1 MSNGTDSIDNLF
13 EGIVFKGES
22 LALNSLAN
30 GVVELRFDNQANKF
44 NNLDTATLDELEQA
58 LELITDS
65 LSNIYTADASDAI
78 TGVVVSSGKADFIV
92 GANIYEFPKLFAGDP
107 EVLGSHNREKA
118 SILNRLEDLPVP
130 TVSLLQGL
138 ILGGG
143 FELAMATDF
152 RIATAET
159 QASLPEVGLGI
170 LPGFGGTVR
179 LPRLVGAAQA
189 VDWIVSGKHI
199 QSSMLLDAG
208 AIDATAEPDNLM
220 ADAVKLLQ
228 QVASDGSWQEK
239 RQLKLGAVT
248 VDNKDYDKSI
258 DDLKAKASARGPNY
272 PAALAVVELIQQ
284 SQAMSRDKAL
294 LAENS
299 TFIELATG
307 STAQAMVQLF
317 INDKA
322 LKKQTRQYTKNLTQA
337 DKMAVLGAGIMG
349 GGIAYTAA
357 VRGVSVVMKDIVDT
371 ALTAGM
377 NEAEGLLN
385 KQVKKGRMT
394 EDRAKVAL
402 NNITPTLDFDAFDNV
417 AFVVEAVV
425 ENLKIKKSV
434 LKEVETKVGDNT
446 VIATNTSSLS
456 IADLAEDLARPE
468 NFVGMHFFNP
478 VPIMPLVEIIRG
490 PKSSDQAIATAV
502 NYAATMRKTPVV
514 VKDCAG
520 FLVNR
525 ILTAQSFGFIKL
537 IRDGADFE
545 QIDKAM
551 EAFGWPMGPAY
562 LQDVIGMDVSS
573 HVIDII
579 TASYSERMPI
589 DDKHIIALMAENG
602 RYGQKN
608 GIGFY
613 RYEKD
618 DKGRL
623 QKLPSD
629 DTKALIAQIQN
640 NNQPNGQ
647 QSFTDQQIIDRLMLP
662 MVNEAALCF
671 EDKVAD
677 SAAEIDMSLILGAGF
692 PRHWGGP
699 LKYADIIGLAEIVKR
714 CEPYKHLG
722 DSYQPTQSML
732 AMAKNNQHFY
742 KLT

>member
-1 MSNGTDSIDNLF
+1 MSNSTDSIDNLF
-13 EGIVFKGES
+13 EGIILKGENLS
-22 LALNSLAN
+22 LNTLAN
-30 GVVELRFDNQANKF
+30 GVVELRFNNQANKF
-44 NNLDTATLDELEQA
+44 NTLDAATLDELEQA
-58 LELITDS
+58 LTLITASMTD
-65 LSNIYTADASDAI
+65 IYSADASDAI
-78 TGVVVSSGKADFIV
+78 TGVIVTSGKPDFIV

-107 EVLGSHNREKA
+107 EILGAHNREKG

-138 ILGGG
+138 VLGGG
-143 FELAMATDF
+143 FELALATDY
-152 RIATAET
+152 RLATANT
-159 QASLPEVGLGI
+159 QAALPEVGLGI

-179 LPRLVGAAQA
+179 LPRLIGAANA

-199 QSSMLLDAG
+199 KSPALLEAG
-208 AIDATAEPDNLM
+208 AIDDIVDPDVLMNTA
-220 ADAVKLLQ
+220 VQLLQ
-228 QVASDGSWQEK
+228 KVSKEGSWQQK
-239 RQLKLGAVT
+239 RQQKLGAVT
-248 VDNKDYDKSI
+248 VESGSDDSSL
-258 DDLKAKASARGPNY
+258 DDLKAKVSARGKHY
-272 PAALAVVELIQQ
+272 PAALAVAELIEQ
-284 SQAMSRDKAL
+284 SQSMSRDKAL
-294 LAENS
+294 LAESS
-299 TFIELATG
+299 TFVTLATS

-317 INDKA
+317 INDQA
-322 LKKQTRQYTKNLTQA
+322 LKKQTRQYTKNLTKA

-357 VRGVSVVMKDIVDT
+357 AQNVAVVMKDIVQAALDT
-371 ALTAGM
+371 GM
-377 NEAEGLLN
+377 SEAKGLLN
-385 KQVKKGRMT
+385 KQVKKGRMN
-394 EDRAKVAL
+394 EAKAQAL
-402 NNITPTLDFDAFDNV
+402 LGNIAPTLNFDSFNNV

-425 ENLKIKKSV
+425 ENLNIKKSV
-434 LKEVETKVGDNT
+434 LAEIEAHVTADT
-446 VIATNTSSLS
+446 IIATNTSSLS
-456 IADLAEDLARPE
+456 IADLAEDLTRPE
-468 NFVGMHFFNP
+468 KFVGMHFFNP

-579 TASYSERMPI
+579 TASYPKRMPI
-589 DDKHIIALMAENG
+589 MDKHVISLMAKND

-618 DKGRL
+618 EKGRL
-623 QKLPSD
+623 QKLPSE
-629 DTKALIAQIQN
+629 DTKALIAQI
-640 NNQPNGQ
+640 QPNGQ

-662 MVNEAALCF
+662 MVTEAALCL
-671 EDKVAD
+671 EDNVAS

-699 LKYADIIGLAEIVKR
+699 LKYADIVGLGEIVKR
-714 CEPYKHLG
+714 CERYENLG
-722 DSYQPTQSML
+722 GCYRPTQSML
-732 AMAKNNQHFY
+732 TMTENNEKFHQ
-742 KLT
+742 LT

>member
-1 MSNGTDSIDNLF
+1 M
-13 EGIVFKGES
+13 FKGKS
-22 LALNSLAN
+22 LSLISHDN

-44 NNLDTATLDELEQA
+44 NTLDAVTLDELEQA

-65 LSNIYTADASDAI
+65 LSNIYTADVSDAI
-78 TGVVVSSGKADFIV
+78 TGVIVSSGKPDFIV

-107 EVLGSHNREKA
+107 EVLGAHNREKGN
-118 SILNRLEDLPVP
+118 ILNRLEDLPVP
-130 TVSLLQGL
+130 TVCLLQGL
-138 ILGGG
+138 VLGGG
-143 FELAMATDF
+143 FELAMATDY
-152 RIATAET
+152 RIATSDT
-159 QASLPEVGLGI
+159 QAALPEVGLGI

-199 QSSMLLDAG
+199 QSSVLLNAG
-208 AIDATAEPDNLM
+208 AIDATAEANDLM
-220 ADAVKLLQ
+220 ADATKLLQ
-228 QVASDGSWQEK
+228 QVSKDSSWQQK
-239 RQLKLGAVT
+239 RQQKLGAVI
-248 VDNKDYDKSI
+248 VDNGS
-258 DDLKAKASARGPNY
+258 DDSSLDELKAKASAHGHNY
-272 PAALAVVELIQQ
+272 PAALAVAELIEQ

-294 LAENS
+294 LEENS
-299 TFIELATG
+299 TFIKLATG

-317 INDKA
+317 INDQA
-322 LKKQTRQYTKNLTQA
+322 LKKQTHQYTKNLTQA

-385 KQVKKGRMT
+385 KQVKKGRMA
-394 EDRAKVAL
+394 EDKAKAAL
-402 NNITPTLDFDAFDNV
+402 SNINPSLDFDAFDDV

-434 LKEVETKVGDNT
+434 LAEVETKVSDNT

-456 IADLAEDLARPE
+456 IADLAENLARPE

-490 PKSSDQAIATAV
+490 SKSSDQAIATAV

-537 IRDGADFE
+537 IADGADFE

-573 HVIDII
+573 HVINII
-579 TASYSERMPI
+579 TASYPKRMPI
-589 DDKHIIALMAENG
+589 DDKHVISLMAENS

-608 GIGFY
+608 GLGFY

-623 QKLPSD
+623 QKLSSQD
-629 DTKALIAQIQN
+629 AKSLIAQIQ
-640 NNQPNGQ
+640 PNGK

-699 LKYADIIGLAEIVKR
+699 LKYADIFGLDEIIKR
-714 CEPYKHLG
+714 CEPYKDLG
-722 DSYQPTQSML
+722 DSYQPTESMIT
-732 AMAKNNQHFY
+732 MAKNNERFHE
-742 KLT
+742 LT

>member
-1 MSNGTDSIDNLF
+1 MFN
-13 EGIVFKGES
+13 GES
-22 LALNSLAN
+22 INLVSHDN
-30 GVVELRFDNQANKF
+30 GIVELRFDNQANKF
-44 NNLDTATLDELEQA
+44 NTLDAATLDELEQA

-65 LSNIYTADASDAI
+65 VSNIYTIDASDAI
-78 TGVVVSSGKADFIV
+78 TGVIVSSGKSDFIV
-92 GANIYEFPKLFAGDP
+92 GANIYEFPKLFAGEP
-107 EVLGSHNREKA
+107 EVLGSHNREKG

-138 ILGGG
+138 VLGGG
-143 FELAMATDF
+143 FELAMATDY
-152 RIATAET
+152 RIATTDT
-159 QASLPEVGLGI
+159 QAALPEVGLGI

-179 LPRLVGAAQA
+179 LPRLVGASKAI
-189 VDWIVSGKHI
+189 DWIVSGKHI
-199 QSSMLLDAG
+199 QSSTLLDAG
-208 AIDATAEPDNLM
+208 AIDATAEADDLI

-228 QVASDGSWQEK
+228 QVANDSSWQEK
-239 RQLKLGAVT
+239 RQQKLGAVII
-248 VDNKDYDKSI
+248 DSDDKSI
-258 DDLKAKASARGPNY
+258 DELKAKAGARGPNY
-272 PAALAVVELIQQ
+272 PAALAVAELIEQ
-284 SQAMSRDKAL
+284 SQSISRDKAL

-299 TFIELATG
+299 TFIELATS
-307 STAQAMVQLF
+307 STAQALVQLF
-317 INDKA
+317 INDQA
-322 LKKQTRQYTKNLTQA
+322 LKKQTHQYTKNLTQA

-357 VRGVSVVMKDIVDT
+357 QNVAVVMKDIVQT
-371 ALTAGM
+371 ALDTGM
-377 NEAEGLLN
+377 SEAKGLLN
-385 KQVKKGRMT
+385 KQVKKGRMN
-394 EDRAKVAL
+394 EAKAQAL
-402 NNITPTLDFDAFDNV
+402 LGNIAPTLDFNAFDDV

-434 LKEVETKVGDNT
+434 LKEVETKVSEDT
-446 VIATNTSSLS
+446 IIATNTSSLS
-456 IADLAEDLARPE
+456 IADLAEDLARPQ

-490 PKSSDQAIATAV
+490 PKSSDEAIATAV

-525 ILTAQSFGFIKL
+525 ILTAQFVGFIKL

-545 QIDKAM
+545 QVDKVM

-562 LQDVIGMDVSS
+562 LQDVIGMDTSR

-579 TASYSERMPI
+579 TASYPERMQVEEQ
-589 DDKHIIALMAENG
+589 HVIALMAENG

-608 GIGFY
+608 ALGFY

-623 QKLPSD
+623 QKLPSE
-629 DTKALIAQIQN
+629 DTKALIAQIQ
-640 NNQPNGQ
+640 PNGQ
-647 QSFTDQQIIDRLMLP
+647 HSFTDQQIIDRLMLP

-699 LKYADIIGLAEIVKR
+699 LKYADIIGLDEIVKR
-714 CEPYKHLG
+714 CEPYKDLG

-732 AMAKNNQHFY
+732 AMAKNNEHFHQ
-742 KLT
+742 LT

>member
-1 MSNGTDSIDNLF
+1 MSNGTVSIDKM
-13 EGIVFKGES
+13 FKGES
-22 LALNSLAN
+22 LSLNTFKN
-30 GVVELRFDNQANKF
+30 GIVEIRFENQANKF
-44 NNLDTATLDELEQA
+44 NTLDAATLDELEQA

-65 LSNIYTADASDAI
+65 VSNIYTMDASDAI
-78 TGVVVSSGKADFIV
+78 TGVIVSSGKSDFIV

-107 EVLGSHNREKA
+107 EVLGAHNREKG

-138 ILGGG
+138 VLGGG
-143 FELAMATDF
+143 FELAMATDY
-152 RIATAET
+152 RIATADT
-159 QASLPEVGLGI
+159 QAALPEVGLGI

-179 LPRLVGAAQA
+179 LPRLIGTAPAI
-189 VDWIVSGKHI
+189 DWIVSGKHI
-199 QSSMLLDAG
+199 QSSTLLDAG
-208 AIDATAEPDNLM
+208 AIDATAEADDLI

-228 QVASDGSWQEK
+228 QVANDSSWQEK
-239 RQLKLGAVT
+239 RQQKLGAVII
-248 VDNKDYDKSI
+248 DSDDKSI
-258 DDLKAKASARGPNY
+258 DELKAKAGARGPNY
-272 PAALAVVELIQQ
+272 PAALAVTELIEQ
-284 SQAMSRDKAL
+284 SQSISREKAL

-299 TFIELATG
+299 TFIELATS
-307 STAQAMVQLF
+307 STAQALVQLF
-317 INDKA
+317 INDQA
-322 LKKQTRQYTKNLTQA
+322 LKKQTHQYTKNLTQA

-357 VRGVSVVMKDIVDT
+357 VRGVSVVMKDIVNE
-371 ALTAGM
+371 ALIAGM
-377 NEAEGLLN
+377 SEAEGLLD
-385 KQVKKGRMT
+385 KQVKKGRMN
-394 EDRAKVAL
+394 DDKAKAAL
-402 NNITPTLDFDAFDNV
+402 SNITPTLDFNAFDDV

-434 LKEVETKVGDNT
+434 LKEVETKVSEDT
-446 VIATNTSSLS
+446 IIATNTSSLS
-456 IADLAEDLARPE
+456 IADLAEDLARPQ

-490 PKSSDQAIATAV
+490 PKSSDEAIATAV

-525 ILTAQSFGFIKL
+525 ILTAQFVGFIKL

-545 QIDKAM
+545 QVDKVM

-562 LQDVIGMDVSS
+562 LQDVIGMDTSR

-579 TASYSERMPI
+579 TASYPERMQVEEQ
-589 DDKHIIALMAENG
+589 HVIALMAENG

-608 GIGFY
+608 ALGFY

-623 QKLPSD
+623 QKLPSE
-629 DTKALIAQIQN
+629 DTKALIAQIQ
-640 NNQPNGQ
+640 PNGQ
-647 QSFTDQQIIDRLMLP
+647 HSFTDQQIIDRLMLP

-699 LKYADIIGLAEIVKR
+699 LKYADIIGLDEIVKR
-714 CEPYKHLG
+714 CERYENLG
-722 DSYQPTQSML
+722 GCYRPTQSML
-732 AMAKNNQHFY
+732 AMAKNNERFHQ
-742 KLT
+742 LT

>member
-1 MSNGTDSIDNLF
+1 MSNGTDSINKMF
-13 EGIVFKGES
+13 EGES
-22 LALNSLAN
+22 LCLNTLEN
-30 GVVELRFDNQANKF
+30 GIVELRFDNQASKF
-44 NNLDTATLDELEQA
+44 NTLDAATLGELEQA

-65 LSNIYTADASDAI
+65 VSNIYTMDASDAI
-78 TGVVVSSGKADFIV
+78 TGVIVTSGKSDFIV

-107 EVLGSHNREKA
+107 EVLGAHNREKS

-138 ILGGG
+138 VLGGG
-143 FELAMATDF
+143 FELAMATDY
-152 RIATAET
+152 RIATEHT
-159 QASLPEVGLGI
+159 QAALPEVGLGI

-179 LPRLVGAAQA
+179 LPRLIGATKAIDWIISGKQIKSPTLVEAGA
-189 VDWIVSGKHI
+189 VDII
-199 QSSMLLDAG
+199 
-208 AIDATAEPDNLM
+208 AESDNLI
-220 ADAVKLLQ
+220 AEAVQLLQ
-228 QVASDGSWQEK
+228 KVIEDNSWQEK
-239 RQLKLGAVT
+239 RQQKLGAVT
-248 VDNKDYDKSI
+248 IDSDDSSI
-258 DDLKAKASARGPNY
+258 DDLKVKAGARGPHY
-272 PAALAVVELIQQ
+272 PAALAVAELIEHSQ
-284 SQAMSRDKAL
+284 SMSRDKAL

-299 TFIELATG
+299 TFIKLATS

-317 INDKA
+317 INDQA
-322 LKKQTRQYTKNLTQA
+322 LKKQTQQYTKNLTQA

-349 GGIAYTAA
+349 GGISYTAA
-357 VRGVSVVMKDIVDT
+357 VRGVSVVMKDIVQT
-371 ALTAGM
+371 ALDTGM
-377 NEAEGLLN
+377 SEAKGLLD
-385 KQVKKGRMT
+385 KQVKKGRMV
-394 EDRAKVAL
+394 EDKAKAAL
-402 NNITPTLDFDAFDNV
+402 SNITPTLDFDAFDDV

-434 LKEVETKVGDNT
+434 LAEVENKVSDDT

-456 IADLAEDLARPE
+456 IADLATNLARPE

-490 PKSSDQAIATAV
+490 PKSSDEAIATAV

-551 EAFGWPMGPAY
+551 QAFGWPMGPAY

-579 TASYSERMPI
+579 TASYPERMPI
-589 DDKHIIALMAENG
+589 EDKHVITLMAENG
-602 RYGQKN
+602 RYGQKK

-613 RYEKD
+613 RFEKD

-623 QKLPSD
+623 QKLPSE
-629 DTKALIAQIQN
+629 DTKALIAQIQHTDQHN
-640 NNQPNGQ
+640 NKNKGQ

-699 LKYADIIGLAEIVKR
+699 LKYADIIGLGEIIKR
-714 CEPYKHLG
+714 CEPYKDLG
-722 DSYQPTQSML
+722 GCYRPTQSMQ
-732 AMAKNNQHFY
+732 AMANNNERFHR
-742 KLT
+742 LT

>member
-1 MSNGTDSIDNLF
+1 M
-13 EGIVFKGES
+13 FKGES
-22 LALNSLAN
+22 LSLISHDN

-44 NNLDTATLDELEQA
+44 NTLDAATLNELEQA

-65 LSNIYTADASDAI
+65 VSNIYTMDASDTI
-78 TGVVVSSGKADFIV
+78 IGVVVSSGKPDFIV

-107 EVLGSHNREKA
+107 DVLGTHNREKG

-130 TVSLLQGL
+130 TVSLIQGL
-138 ILGGG
+138 VLGGG
-143 FELAMATDF
+143 FELAMATDY
-152 RIATAET
+152 RIATENT
-159 QASLPEVGLGI
+159 QAALPEVGLGI

-179 LPRLVGAAQA
+179 LPRLVGATKAI
-189 VDWIVSGKHI
+189 DWIISGKHI
-199 QSSMLLDAG
+199 QSPALLDAG
-208 AIDATAEPDNLM
+208 AIDATAEADNLM

-228 QVASDGSWQEK
+228 QVSKDSVWQEK
-239 RQLKLGAVT
+239 RQQKLGAVT
-248 VDNKDYDKSI
+248 VVNGSDEKSI
-258 DDLKAKASARGPNY
+258 DGLKAKARARSANY
-272 PAALAVVELIQQ
+272 PAALAVAELIEQ
-284 SQAMSRDKAL
+284 SQSMSRDKAL

-299 TFIELATG
+299 TFIKLATS

-317 INDKA
+317 INDQA
-322 LKKQTRQYTKNLTQA
+322 LKKQTQQYTKNLTQA

-377 NEAEGLLN
+377 SEAKGLLT
-385 KQVKKGRMT
+385 KQVKKGRMD
-394 EDRAKVAL
+394 EDKAKAAL
-402 NNITPTLDFDAFDNV
+402 SNITPTLDFDAFDDV

-434 LKEVETKVGDNT
+434 LKEVETQVSEDT

-456 IADLAEDLARPE
+456 IADLAEDLSRPE

-537 IRDGADFE
+537 IEDGADFE

-579 TASYSERMPI
+579 TASYPERMPI
-589 DDKHIIALMAENG
+589 DNKHIISLMAENG

-608 GIGFY
+608 GVGFY

-623 QKLPSD
+623 QKLPSE
-629 DTKALIAQIQN
+629 DTKALIAQI
-640 NNQPNGQ
+640 QPNGQ

-699 LKYADIIGLAEIVKR
+699 LKYADIIGLSEIIKR
-714 CEPYKHLG
+714 CEPYKDLG
-722 DSYQPTQSML
+722 DSYQPTESML
-732 AMAKNNQHFY
+732 VMAKNNERFH

>member
-13 EGIVFKGES
+13 EGIIFKGES
-22 LALNSLAN
+22 LSLNTLAN

-44 NNLDTATLDELEQA
+44 NTLDAATLDELEQA

-65 LSNIYTADASDAI
+65 VSNIYTMDASDAI
-78 TGVVVSSGKADFIV
+78 TGVIVSSGKSDFIV

-107 EVLGSHNREKA
+107 EVLGTHNREKV

-130 TVSLLQGL
+130 TVSVLQGL
-138 ILGGG
+138 VLGGG
-143 FELAMATDF
+143 FELAMATDY
-152 RIATAET
+152 RIATADT
-159 QASLPEVGLGI
+159 QAALPEVGLGI

-189 VDWIVSGKHI
+189 IDWIVSGKHI
-199 QSSMLLDAG
+199 KTPALVEAG
-208 AIDATAEPDNLM
+208 AIDATAEADDLI

-228 QVASDGSWQEK
+228 QVANDGSWQEK
-239 RQLKLGAVT
+239 RQQKLGAVT
-248 VDNKDYDKSI
+248 VYGGSDDSSL
-258 DDLKAKASARGPNY
+258 DDLKAKASARGANY
-272 PAALAVVELIQQ
+272 PAALAVTELIEQ
-284 SQAMSRDKAL
+284 SQSMSRDKAL
-294 LAENS
+294 LEEN
-299 TFIELATG
+299 TAFITLAT
-307 STAQAMVQLF
+307 SATAQALVQLF
-317 INDKA
+317 INEQA
-322 LKKQTRQYTKNLTQA
+322 LKKQIQQYTKNLTQA

-357 VRGVSVVMKDIVDT
+357 VRGVSVVMKDIIDT

-377 NEAEGLLN
+377 TEAEGLLN

-394 EDRAKVAL
+394 EDKSQAAL
-402 NNITPTLDFDAFDNV
+402 SNINPSLDFDSFDEV

-434 LKEVETKVGDNT
+434 LAEVESKVSADT

-579 TASYSERMPI
+579 TASYPERMPI
-589 DDKHIIALMAENG
+589 MDKHIIALMAENG

-608 GIGFY
+608 GLGFY

-623 QKLPSD
+623 QKLPSED
-629 DTKALIAQIQN
+629 AKALIAQIQN
-640 NNQPNGQ
+640 NDQSNGR
-647 QSFTDQQIIDRLMLP
+647 QSFSDQEIIDRLMLP

-699 LKYADIIGLAEIVKR
+699 LKYADIIGLGEIVKR
-714 CEPYKHLG
+714 CEPYQHLG
-722 DSYQPTQSML
+722 DSYKPTESML
-732 AMAKNNQHFY
+732 AMAKNHERFH